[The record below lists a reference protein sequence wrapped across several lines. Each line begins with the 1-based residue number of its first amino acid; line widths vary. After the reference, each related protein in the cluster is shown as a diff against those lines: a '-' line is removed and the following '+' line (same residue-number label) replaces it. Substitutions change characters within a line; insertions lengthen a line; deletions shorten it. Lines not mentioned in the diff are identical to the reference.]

1 MGTLSISFHGTRG
14 STPCDSIDMS
24 RYGGNTSCVSIDLPG
39 HDPLLLDLGTGL
51 RYFGLAQPT
60 NRPFSGTCLL
70 SHFHWDHIQGLPFFT
85 PLLKE
90 QSVLEVFAPRPETGL
105 SVAETMAETIRPP
118 LFPVPLD
125 SMPGRVVFHD
135 LDEGAFM
142 IPSGEPEVAPI
153 EVLMRHIP
161 HVGVMGGYRIGFEG
175 RSVAYLSD
183 HQQPPEDSFSI
194 SDGAMELC
202 ERADVLIHDAQYTPG
217 EFAQRSDWGHCTV
230 EYAVWVAIAAKVKTL
245 VLFHHDP
252 THDDDL
258 IDVLA
263 TSAAACA
270 KTSGL
275 EVVAARDGL
284 VLNL

>member
-1 MGTLSISFHGTRG
+1 MGQINITFHGTRG
-14 STPCDSIDMS
+14 STPCDSPDMS
-24 RYGGNTSCVSIDLPG
+24 RYGGNTSCVSLDLPG
-39 HDPLLLDLGTGL
+39 HDPLLFDLGTGL

-60 NRPFSGTCLL
+60 NRPFYGTCLL

-90 QSVLEVFAPRPETGL
+90 QSVLEVYAPRPDTGL

-125 SMPGRVVFHD
+125 TLPGRIIFHD
-135 LDEGAFM
+135 LDEGSFT
-142 IPSGEPEVAPI
+142 IPSGQPGMAPVEI
-153 EVLMRHIP
+153 VMRHIP
-161 HVGVMGGYRIGFEG
+161 HVGIMGGYRVTHDG

-183 HQQPPEDSFSI
+183 HQQPLDEAFSV
-194 SDGAMELC
+194 DEGALALC
-202 ERADVLIHDAQYTPG
+202 EGVDVLIHDAQYTPG
-217 EFAQRSDWGHCTV
+217 EFAERNDWGHCTV
-230 EYAVWVAIAAKVKTL
+230 EYAVWVAMTAKVKTL

-252 THDDDL
+252 THNDDL

-263 TSAAACA
+263 TSAAACGRTA
-270 KTSGL
+270 GL